1 MEIAKIVGL
10 SITCAIVVICVKNVN
25 PELASIVTV
34 CAGVLILSLAV
45 SYISD
50 FLALFS
56 ALGDYAELGKITIK
70 IVIKIIGISY
80 LIEFS
85 SGLIEDFGLKSLSDK
100 IVFVGKIAILTTAY
114 PIIEKLIKTVTEL
127 I

>member
-1 MEIAKIVGL
+1 MRDSCHMRKKRESGIGIDCHGVRRGVDFIAGGKLYIGL
-10 SITCAIVVICVKNVN
+10 SG
-25 PELASIVTV
+25 TV
-34 CAGVLILSLAV
+34 FRI
-45 SYISD
+45 
-50 FLALFS
+50 
-56 ALGDYAELGKITIK
+56 GDYAELGKITIK